1 MHSKHPNSG
10 MTRRRFLAQGASAV
24 GALSLF
30 TIVPRHVLGG
40 PGYKAPSE
48 TLYLAGIGLGGK
60 GFDDANELKH
70 EKIVALCDVDDAK
83 GARLFNQFPE
93 AKRFRDYRK
102 MLEQEKGIDAVF
114 VATPDHTHAVISM
127 AAIKMGKHVYCQKP
141 LTHSVFEARELA
153 RAAREA
159 NVATQMGNQG
169 LAAESVRVLAEMLAD
184 GCIGPVHEV
193 HIWTDRPIWPQ
204 GIERPR
210 DTPAVPASLDWDL
223 WLGPAPERAFHPAYH
238 PFSWRGWKDFGTGAL
253 GDIGC
258 HTFAPVFRALK
269 LGHPETIEGTASKF
283 CPGAGGSPTFFKE
296 TFPRAS
302 IVRYR
307 FPARENWPACTLVWY
322 DGGLKPPRPPELEED
337 RELGA
342 GGTLLI
348 GEKGK
353 LLNGRLIPESSQKAY
368 TRPAKTLPRS
378 IGHYKEWTE
387 ACKGGQPGG
396 SEFGFAG
403 LVTEVVLLGNI
414 ALETGKLLRWDGPNM
429 RIANVPEANH
439 FLRREYRAGWS
450 LSGS

>member
-1 MHSKHPNSG
+1 MQSNHANRG
-10 MTRRRFLAQGASAV
+10 LTRRDFLARGAAAA
-24 GALSLF
+24 GALGLF

-48 TLYLAGIGLGGK
+48 TLYIAGIGLGGK
-60 GFDDANELKH
+60 GHTDAQELKH
-70 EKIVALCDVDDAK
+70 EKIVALCDVDDDK
-83 GARLFNQFPE
+83 GAATFNLFPE

-102 MLEQEKGIDAVF
+102 MLEQEKGIDAIF

-127 AAIKMGKHVYCQKP
+127 AALKMGKHVYCQKP
-141 LTHSVFEARELA
+141 LTHSIFEARELA

-169 LAAESVRVLAEMLAD
+169 LAEESVRVLGEMIAD

-204 GIERPR
+204 GIERPG

-223 WLGPAPERAFHPAYH
+223 WLGPAPARAFHPAYH

-269 LGHPETIEGTASKF
+269 LGHPETVEGSASKY
-283 CPGAGGSPTFFKE
+283 CPGAGGTPVLFKE
-296 TFPRAS
+296 TYPQAS
-302 IVRYR
+302 TVKYQ
-307 FPARENWPACTLVWY
+307 FPARDNMPACTLTWY
-322 DGGLKPPRPPELEED
+322 DGGLKPPRPPELDEG
-337 RELGA
+337 RELGI
-342 GGTLLI
+342 GGTLFV

-353 LLNGRLIPESSQKAY
+353 LLNGRLLPESRQKEY
-368 TRPAKTLPRS
+368 TLPAKTLPRS

-387 ACKGGQPGG
+387 ACKGGKPGG
-396 SEFGFAG
+396 SEFGFAS

-414 ALETGKLLRWDGPNM
+414 ALETGKFLRWDGPNM
-429 RIANVPEANH
+429 RITNVPEANNL
-439 FLRREYRAGWS
+439 LRREYRPGWS
-450 LSGS
+450 L